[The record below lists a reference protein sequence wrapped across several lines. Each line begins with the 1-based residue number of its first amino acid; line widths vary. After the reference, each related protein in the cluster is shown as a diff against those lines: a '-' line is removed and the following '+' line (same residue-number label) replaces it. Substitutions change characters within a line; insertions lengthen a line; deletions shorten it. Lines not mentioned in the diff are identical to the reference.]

1 MEKYEYYIKLDEML
15 SKAKDIKKEI
25 EASTDA
31 EKINYLRLA
40 LESKYEEV
48 RKLMETY
55 NKSNKG

>member
-48 RKLMETY
+48 RKLMDTY

>member
-40 LESKYEEV
+40 LESRYEEV